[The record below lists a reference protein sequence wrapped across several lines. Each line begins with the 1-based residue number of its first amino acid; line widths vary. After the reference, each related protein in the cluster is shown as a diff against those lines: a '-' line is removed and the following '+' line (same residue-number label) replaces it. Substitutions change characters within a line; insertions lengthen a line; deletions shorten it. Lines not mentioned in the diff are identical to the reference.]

1 MFFKF
6 LCPRRKQICVILLFG
21 GGLREGWDSTN
32 KRVLLHRIKH
42 VTKSYKKKSVELYH
56 HPCFYALNQTIYY
69 RCQATHIFKFSNQ
82 RHWLD
87 ESTDVYSID
96 FFLLS
101 FFMWAYLDFVVI
113 YFIFYFI
120 RQVGLVFYARL
131 RFCVGAAHSLI
142 ISTESLVS

>member
-1 MFFKF
+1 MTTPFITGA
-6 LCPRRKQICVILLFG
+6 KQRIYLNFQTNVTDWTRVLTYILL
-21 GGLREGWDSTN
+21 
-32 KRVLLHRIKH
+32 I
-42 VTKSYKKKSVELYH
+42 
-56 HPCFYALNQTIYY
+56 
-69 RCQATHIFKFSNQ
+69 
-82 RHWLD
+82 
-87 ESTDVYSID
+87 